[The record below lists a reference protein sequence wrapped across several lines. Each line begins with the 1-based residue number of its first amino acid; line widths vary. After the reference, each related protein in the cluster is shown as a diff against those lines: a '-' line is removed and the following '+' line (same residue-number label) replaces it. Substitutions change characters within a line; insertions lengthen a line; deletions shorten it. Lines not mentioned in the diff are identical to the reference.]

1 MKRFATLA
9 LAVALVLS
17 VTACS
22 SRDGDGS
29 SSSSLPMSSSVPEPS
44 SSMDEES
51 SSSSLPM
58 EPEGSSEAESAMSTD
73 LEQIGTL
80 DGTKLG
86 WGPGTNKDERG
97 RPYGAIQYQEK
108 YGKYNAHYIAPDSQN
123 IYLTFDEGYENGYTE
138 KILDALKEKDAHAV
152 FFVTLPYVKQNTALV
167 QRMIN

>member
-80 DGTKLG
+80 DGTSWAG
-86 WGPGTNKDERG
+86 GP
-97 RPYGAIQYQEK
+97 
-108 YGKYNAHYIAPDSQN
+108 APTKMSGGGPMAPSS
-123 IYLTFDEGYENGYTE
+123 TR
-138 KILDALKEKDAHAV
+138 K
-152 FFVTLPYVKQNTALV
+152 NTASTMPTTL
-167 QRMIN
+167 RRTAKTST